1 MPDIMRQLAVNT
13 GLSAFRCILQ
23 YRLAIVFRLIDDNVT
38 RNKSNQLSVQ
48 AFGEFLQQLLLV
60 RCITAVADD
69 TAQTHTAAHSKA
81 LNALGDIV
89 GSIQAHQLAGRNN
102 IYISCVALA
111 DWHSKATANYVT

>member
-48 AFGEFLQQLLLV
+48 AFGKLLQQLLLV

-69 TAQTHTAAHSKA
+69 TAKTHTATHSKA
-81 LNALGDIV
+81 FNALGNII
-89 GSIQAHQLAGRNN
+89 GSVQAHQLAGRNN
-102 IYISCVALA
+102 IYIGCVAFA